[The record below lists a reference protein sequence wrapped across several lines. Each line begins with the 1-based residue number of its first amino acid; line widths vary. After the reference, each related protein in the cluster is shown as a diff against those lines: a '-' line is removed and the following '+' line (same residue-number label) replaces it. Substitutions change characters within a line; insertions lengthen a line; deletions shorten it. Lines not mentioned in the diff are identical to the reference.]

1 MKCSLFGDPFDN
13 HGHIGQEIVLVIRRV
28 DDFHR
33 CVILLFLLL
42 SGRISAKAT
51 QLNEKDRVN
60 QEELDIKC
68 FQLLRAIIHN
78 EIVKLPEEWESDMK
92 SNRK

>member
-1 MKCSLFGDPFDN
+1 M
-13 HGHIGQEIVLVIRRV
+13 
-28 DDFHR
+28 
-33 CVILLFLLL
+33 
-42 SGRISAKAT
+42 
-51 QLNEKDRVN
+51 N

-92 SNRK
+92 ANRKWVLTESSP